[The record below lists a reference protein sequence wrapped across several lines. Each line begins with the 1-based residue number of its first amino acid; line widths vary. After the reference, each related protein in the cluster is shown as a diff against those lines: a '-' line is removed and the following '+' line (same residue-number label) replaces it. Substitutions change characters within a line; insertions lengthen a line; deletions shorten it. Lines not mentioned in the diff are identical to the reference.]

1 MSAHCRRLGGHY
13 HITFYLNGNMGT
25 LVCALHELIQ
35 LKQAMPGVA
44 FTELTDDE
52 PQSAA

>member
-44 FTELTDDE
+44 FTELTDDDS
-52 PQSAA
+52 PSAA